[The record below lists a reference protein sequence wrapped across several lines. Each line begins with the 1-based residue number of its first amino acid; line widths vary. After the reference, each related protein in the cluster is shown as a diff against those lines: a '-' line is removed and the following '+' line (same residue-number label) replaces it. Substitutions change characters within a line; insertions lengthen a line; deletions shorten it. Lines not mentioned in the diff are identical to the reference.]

1 MTPQEKNSLDVAGG
15 VIVEGSSGPAA
26 MAGIEPGDVILGVNG
41 ARVKDPAQLNSLL
54 AKAGKSVAL
63 QVQRDN
69 EKLFV
74 GIELG

>member
-1 MTPQEKNSLDVAGG
+1 
-15 VIVEGSSGPAA
+15 

-41 ARVKDPAQLNSLL
+41 TRVTGRQQLRSLL
-54 AKAGKSVAL
+54 AKSGKSVAL

-69 EKLFV
+69 EKMFV

>member
-1 MTPQEKNSLDVAGG
+1 M
-15 VIVEGSSGPAA
+15 IVENSSGPAA

-41 ARVKDPAQLNSLL
+41 TQVTSPQQLRSLL

-63 QVQRDN
+63 QVQREN
-69 EKLFV
+69 EKMFV